1 MSNLFNLSEEEK
13 NRIRGL
19 HLTESKDLRITSV
32 LNEQEEF
39 ATDYP
44 LEFTTNFS
52 TGESEITE
60 SPSADVLS
68 NLICPGMG
76 ANIPFMTIEASV
88 SGIGDEE
95 ANQQVMNDRVDEALK
110 LLSDAMAEGGC
121 VGPNDRPYSVEKM
134 KEFVEEDRKYSA
146 IEPGS
151 EMLGG
156 ERAPTDI
163 TDPWWERY
171 QYVTITINKPSET
184 PNYKA
189 LAKDFYNATMEKS
202 WDPLHPIDTW
212 EGYDK
217 SYVHDAL
224 NKLRNK
230 SQDFELFS
238 QELEDIYGMN
248 FYEIACDVTTVDIS
262 PEWVDKLLGTTGEY
276 DIATEIGAM
285 DKVINVHLKRL
296 GQDPISKYC

>member
-1 MSNLFNLSEEEK
+1 MNNLFNLSEEEK

-19 HLTESKDLRITSV
+19 HLTESKDLRFTSV
-32 LNEQEEF
+32 LSEQEEP
-39 ATDYP
+39 TYP

-88 SGIGDEE
+88 SGVGDDES
-95 ANQQVMNDRVDEALK
+95 NQKVMNDRVDDALE

-121 VGPNDRPYSVEKM
+121 VGPNDRPYTVAKM
-134 KEFVEEDRKYSA
+134 NEFVKEDRKYSA
-146 IEPGS
+146 IEPGAEFES
-151 EMLGG
+151 TG
-156 ERAPTDI
+156 EYAPTDI
-163 TDPWWERY
+163 TDPWWGRY
-171 QYVTITINKPSET
+171 QYVTITINEPSET
-184 PNYKA
+184 PNYKS

-217 SYVHDAL
+217 SIVHDTL
-224 NKLRNK
+224 DKLRNN

-238 QELEDIYGMN
+238 QELEDIYEMN
-248 FYEIACDVTTVDIS
+248 FYDIACDVTTVDIS
-262 PEWVDKLLGTTGEY
+262 PEWVDKLFGTTGEY
-276 DIATEIGAM
+276 DIATEIGAI
-285 DKVINVHLKRL
+285 DDVINVHLKRL